1 MPPPLPARTRPAV
14 VLACASLAAAAG
26 WLLVRVRL
34 GLDFTDEMQYYGE
47 IAGLVR
53 TGRFFQ
59 DDLFLQ
65 QLGYLWVA
73 PFFKLH
79 AWLYP
84 NLDYFVVFGRALCVS
99 AYAATGAL
107 LWRALTRHGGFRLP
121 ARLTALGVFAAWI
134 PFQLLAFSYN
144 SLAYLAIVALTA
156 LWLGRGAAVSRRWQL
171 AAAAVLTVLTVSYPP
186 AGLVLIAVAA
196 AELAARHG
204 RGPAGRL
211 LAITAA
217 GGALVAA
224 GILGTHGRAFV
235 TDALLSLQFSSG
247 FSGGQMFR
255 DPTQIGRLLALGAVG
270 GVLTHRLRRRAAL
283 RSSVSGNRRAA
294 TILVLAAWAVLAG
307 LSVFWRAG
315 YFVPVLFLGLLAV
328 LALLVRPDD
337 GPLAGDLGALGLIL
351 GAVFSIS
358 GGDGFLNA
366 STGLAAV
373 LPFLALVA
381 AQQTADRAVAVLP
394 GAVVAGAWPA
404 VSLVFLCNGAV
415 HPYRDQRGWSGF
427 GAAEGVPAFAGL
439 LVSPTKLE
447 TLARLRELSDHQAW
461 RGRRVFVAGPHPW
474 MYFAAGGTPATCMF
488 FLHFTADAGRED
500 IYELIAERIFRDGPP
515 DAIFLTN
522 PVPPAIGRR
531 IGTWSEAGVT
541 ERSVLLPLGFIRRH
555 RREVSYEFAGQLY
568 VLARPAGA
576 PPPPAPAP

>member
-1 MPPPLPARTRPAV
+1 MPPPFPARTRLAV
-14 VLACASLAAAAG
+14 ALACAGFAAAAG

-84 NLDYFVVFGRALCVS
+84 DLDYFVVFGRALCVA

-107 LWRALTRHGGFRLP
+107 LWRATARGGFGLP
-121 ARLTALGVFAAWI
+121 ARITALGVFAAWI

-144 SLAYLAIVALTA
+144 SLAYLALVALTA
-156 LWLGRGAAVSRRWQL
+156 LWLGRGAAVSLRGQL

-204 RGPAGRL
+204 RGPAL
-211 LAITAA
+211 QLVALTAA
-217 GGALVAA
+217 GGALTAA
-224 GILGTHGRAFV
+224 AIFATHGRVIFEDV
-235 TDALLSLQFSSG
+235 LISLRFSSG

-255 DPTQIGRLLALGAVG
+255 DPAQIAWLLALCAIGGA
-270 GVLTHRLRRRAAL
+270 LTFRLRRRSAP
-283 RSSVSGNRRAA
+283 RPSVQTSRPRA
-294 TILVLAAWAVLAG
+294 TLLAVGAWAVLAG
-307 LSVFWRAG
+307 LSVSWRAG
-315 YFVPVLFLGLLAV
+315 YFVPVLFLGLLAALV
-328 LALLVRPDD
+328 LLVRPDD
-337 GPLAGDLGALGLIL
+337 GPLAGDLGVLGLIL
-351 GAVFSIS
+351 GAVFAVS

-381 AQQTADRAVAVLP
+381 ARQTAERAAAVLP
-394 GAVVAGAWPA
+394 ATVVAGAWPA
-404 VSLVFLCNGAV
+404 VSLVFLLNGAA

-427 GAAEGVPAFAGL
+427 GPVEGIPAFAGL
-439 LVSPTKLE
+439 LASPTKLE
-447 TLARLRELSDHQAW
+447 TMARLRELSDHGAW

-474 MYFAAGGTPATCMF
+474 LYFATGGTPATCMF
-488 FLHFTADAGRED
+488 FLHFTADADRED
-500 IYELIAERIFRDGPP
+500 VYELIAERMFRDGPP

-522 PVPPAIGRR
+522 PVPPAIGRP
-531 IGTWSEAGVT
+531 IGAWSEAGVT
-541 ERSVLLPLGFIRRH
+541 ERNVLLPLGFIRRH
-555 RREVSYEFAGQLY
+555 RREVSYDFAGQLY
-568 VLARPAGA
+568 LLARPSAPPAA
-576 PPPPAPAP
+576 PPP